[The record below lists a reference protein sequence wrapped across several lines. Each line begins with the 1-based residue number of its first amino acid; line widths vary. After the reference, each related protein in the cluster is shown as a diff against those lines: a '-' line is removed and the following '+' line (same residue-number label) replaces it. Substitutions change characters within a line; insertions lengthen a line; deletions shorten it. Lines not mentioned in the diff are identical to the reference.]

1 VTALR
6 GFAHAALIQTL
17 PTGQENSTAREKE
30 REREETMFEWSIR
43 LGDVIQL
50 VAFIAAVLAAF
61 YKLEGDVRVLKHDFA
76 SMKASVELLS
86 AAMKSFGDV
95 LSKIAVQENRL
106 DQHEKLI
113 DELRHGEG
121 LVTDRHRR

>member
-6 GFAHAALIQTL
+6 GFAHAALMQTL
-17 PTGQENSTAREKE
+17 PTGQETQPPE
-30 REREETMFEWSIR
+30 RKKEREETMFEWSIR